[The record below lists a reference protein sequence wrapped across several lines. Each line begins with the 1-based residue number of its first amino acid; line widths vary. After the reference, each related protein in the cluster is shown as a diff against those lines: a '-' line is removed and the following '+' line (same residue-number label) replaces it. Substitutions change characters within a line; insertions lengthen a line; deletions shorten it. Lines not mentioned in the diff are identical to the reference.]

1 MSGVMLLLLVVATPS
16 SEANPSL
23 APKLGYHIM
32 CMTFPSDLS
41 QRLNV
46 LLLPAITATAC
57 CSSGHNCDNI
67 HSLVVPLPPTQKACI
82 VHILNYPAFWHLY
95 TEAII
100 CALKRRVPFS
110 KVAGWLV
117 SSC

>member
-32 CMTFPSDLS
+32 RMTFPSDLS

-57 CSSGHNCDNI
+57 CSSGHNCANI
-67 HSLVVPLPPTQKACI
+67 P
-82 VHILNYPAFWHLY
+82 
-95 TEAII
+95 
-100 CALKRRVPFS
+100 
-110 KVAGWLV
+110 
-117 SSC
+117 